1 MVLRLT
7 ALIFAFLFL
16 PGVASAAPADDA
28 TAIVEQWVAAFN
40 ASDVDKIIATYTSD
54 ASVHG
59 TLAPNL
65 AIGTDSLRAYFT
77 PVTRARNQVKMDS
90 NGTATTLSPDHVV
103 LAGFYEFSG
112 TRADG
117 QAFTA
122 PARYTFVLVR
132 RDGAWRIA
140 HHHSSPRPRPAQ

>member
-1 MVLRLT
+1 MVIRLT
-7 ALIFAFLFL
+7 ALIVAFLFL
-16 PGVASAAPADDA
+16 PGVASTAPVDDA
-28 TAIVEQWVAAFN
+28 TAIVEQWAAAFN
-40 ASDVDKIIATYTSD
+40 AGDVDKIIARYTSD

-59 TLAPNL
+59 TTAPNL
-65 AIGTDSLRAYFT
+65 AVGTDSLRAYFT
-77 PVTRARNQVKMDS
+77 PAARARTQVKMDG
-90 NGTATTLSPDHVV
+90 NGTATALSPDHIV

-140 HHHSSPRPRPAQ
+140 HQHSSPRAKPAQ